1 MIKHNKPTIGPEE
14 KKAIDRVIRS
24 RFLSSDIEV
33 KKFENEM
40 SNYLKLGDD
49 NAVALSNGTSALFI
63 LVNLLN
69 KKKRDV
75 IIPSYSCSSLLHAI
89 RLNGSNAKILD
100 VDQNFPNLNTKLI
113 GKKKNLIIYA
123 QMYGLP
129 SAIPTNLRSNLIED
143 ACQSLGAKVKNISVG
158 LQGIAGVF
166 SFYATKIITSAG
178 QGGMIVSKD
187 KSLIKEI
194 KDFINFDM
202 RKDDKFRFNFQM
214 TETQAAFG
222 RAQLKKLNF
231 FISKR
236 KKIFNFYKKLGL
248 NLMENKNSDINQVF
262 YRSIAYFKNPNRV
275 IKILKKNKVECI
287 NPLEKFELLSK
298 NNKYK
303 NSLKFTGKT
312 VSLPCYPSLTT
323 GQLQHISKALKEI
336 KSEF

>member
-1 MIKHNKPTIGPEE
+1 MDQK

-69 KKKRDV
+69 KKKRCNNTF
-75 IIPSYSCSSLLHAI
+75 ILMLILLHAI

-100 VDQNFPNLNTKLI
+100 VDQNFPNLDTKLI

-166 SFYATKIITSAG
+166 LF
-178 QGGMIVSKD
+178 M
-187 KSLIKEI
+187 
-194 KDFINFDM
+194 
-202 RKDDKFRFNFQM
+202 
-214 TETQAAFG
+214 
-222 RAQLKKLNF
+222 QLK
-231 FISKR
+231 
-236 KKIFNFYKKLGL
+236 
-248 NLMENKNSDINQVF
+248 
-262 YRSIAYFKNPNRV
+262 
-275 IKILKKNKVECI
+275 
-287 NPLEKFELLSK
+287 
-298 NNKYK
+298 
-303 NSLKFTGKT
+303 
-312 VSLPCYPSLTT
+312 
-323 GQLQHISKALKEI
+323 
-336 KSEF
+336 